1 MATAQSTRQVP
12 HRQGLDITG
21 PLLKSCT
28 ADTPPA
34 KHLQGAFSL
43 LNAIQPLRFVASALV
58 SQEGASLS
66 YRGRY
71 PNLEQ
76 GAGMFESI
84 EPLDA
89 YNKNINILIGSGAS
103 ADLFPTLGLAIK
115 NDKGGWE
122 SLEALATTYETYAD
136 QKTALFMHYFIKC
149 ILPVQTFNHAEVTS
163 VKGKT
168 NLENYEIF
176 LKTLLGLLDRRKE
189 LNRKINIFTTNYD
202 GCLAHG
208 ADNILMKGS
217 HDFVVND
224 GTSGFHR
231 RHLHAKNFNTFQC
244 QTGIFERSNYGVP
257 QLNIIHLHGSVYW
270 SKSGDKIEVKYR
282 SDFKNFIHPKTQAKI
297 EKFSEYIT
305 TEGGVSSN
313 VPKVS
318 FTAAQRENFWREYNK
333 LPIVN
338 PTKWKFHETVF
349 EEHYYQMLRFLSY
362 ELEKPNSILITFG
375 FSFADEH
382 IRKLV
387 QRSLSNPQLQTFI
400 CCFSQGSAKSMREEF
415 KLWKNVT
422 IIGPPDGEKLDFTN
436 FNKYIFSLKPEKY
449 EPPVEDKEAL

>member
-1 MATAQSTRQVP
+1 
-12 HRQGLDITG
+12 
-21 PLLKSCT
+21 
-28 ADTPPA
+28 
-34 KHLQGAFSL
+34 
-43 LNAIQPLRFVASALV
+43 
-58 SQEGASLS
+58 
-66 YRGRY
+66 
-71 PNLEQ
+71 
-76 GAGMFESI
+76 MFESI

-115 NDKGGWE
+115 NAEGEWE
-122 SLEALATTYETYAD
+122 SIETLATKYENRSD
-136 QKTALFMHYFIKC
+136 NKTALFMHYYNTC
-149 ILPVQTFNHAEVTS
+149 IFPVQTFTPADVTT
-163 VKGKT
+163 VKGKA
-168 NLENYEIF
+168 NLENYEVF
-176 LKTLLGLLDRRKE
+176 LKTLLGLLDRRKD

-202 GCLAHG
+202 GCLAHS

-224 GTSGFHR
+224 GASGFHR

-270 SKSGDKIEVKYR
+270 TKSGDKIEVKYR
-282 SDFKNFIHPKTQAKI
+282 NDFKNLIHSETLEKI
-297 EKFSEYIT
+297 KEFSDYIT
-305 TEGGVSSN
+305 TRGGVTSK
-313 VPKVS
+313 VPPVTFS
-318 FTAAQRENFWREYNK
+318 ADQRENFWREYNK

-400 CCFSQGSAKSMREEF
+400 CCFSQSSAESMREEF

-422 IIGPPDGEKLDFTN
+422 IIGPPGGEELNFTN
-436 FNKYIFSLKPEKY
+436 FNKYIFSLKAEKY
-449 EPPVEDKEAL
+449 QPPVEDKDAL

>member
-1 MATAQSTRQVP
+1 
-12 HRQGLDITG
+12 
-21 PLLKSCT
+21 
-28 ADTPPA
+28 
-34 KHLQGAFSL
+34 
-43 LNAIQPLRFVASALV
+43 
-58 SQEGASLS
+58 
-66 YRGRY
+66 
-71 PNLEQ
+71 
-76 GAGMFESI
+76 MFESI

-103 ADLFPTLGLAIK
+103 ADLFPTLGLAVK
-115 NDKGGWE
+115 NAEGDWE
-122 SLEALATTYETYAD
+122 TVETLATKYENRAD
-136 QKTALFMHYFIKC
+136 RKTALFMHYYNTC
-149 ILPVQTFNHAEVTS
+149 IFPVQNFNPEDVATA
-163 VKGKT
+163 KGT
-168 NLENYEIF
+168 ANLENYEIF
-176 LKTLLGLLDRRKE
+176 LKTLLGLLDRRKD

-202 GCLAHG
+202 GCLAHS
-208 ADNILMKGS
+208 ADNILMNGS

-224 GTSGFHR
+224 GTSGFHH

-282 SDFKNFIHPKTQAKI
+282 NDFKNLIHTKTLEKI
-297 EKFSEYIT
+297 EEFSDYIT
-305 TEGGVSSN
+305 TKGGVTSKIPS
-313 VPKVS
+313 VIFQPV
-318 FTAAQRENFWREYNK
+318 QRDNFWREYNK

-382 IRKLV
+382 IKKLV

-400 CCFSQGSAKSMREEF
+400 CCFSQSSAESMREEF
-415 KLWKNVT
+415 KLWKNVNV
-422 IIGPPDGEKLDFTN
+422 IGPPDGEKLDFTN
-436 FNKYIFSLKPEKY
+436 FNKYIFSLKAEKY
-449 EPPVEDKEAL
+449 EAPVDDKDAP

>member
-1 MATAQSTRQVP
+1 
-12 HRQGLDITG
+12 
-21 PLLKSCT
+21 
-28 ADTPPA
+28 
-34 KHLQGAFSL
+34 
-43 LNAIQPLRFVASALV
+43 
-58 SQEGASLS
+58 
-66 YRGRY
+66 
-71 PNLEQ
+71 
-76 GAGMFESI
+76 MFESI

-115 NDKGGWE
+115 NSKDEWE
-122 SLEALATTYETYAD
+122 TIETLATKYENYSD
-136 QKTALFMHYFIKC
+136 KRTALFMHYYNKC
-149 ILPVQTFNHAEVTS
+149 ILPVQTFNPTDVATAE
-163 VKGKT
+163 GKA
-168 NLENYEIF
+168 NIKNYEIF
-176 LKTLLGLLDRRKE
+176 LKTLLGLLDRRKD

-202 GCLAHG
+202 GCLAHC

-217 HDFVVND
+217 HDFIVND

-231 RHLHAKNFNTFQC
+231 KHLHAKNFNTFQC

-270 SKSGDKIEVKYR
+270 SKSGDKIEVNYSK
-282 SDFKNFIHPKTQAKI
+282 DFKNIIHPKTLVKI
-297 EKFSEYIT
+297 KKFSDYLV
-305 TEGGVSSN
+305 TEGGTTAK
-313 VPKVS
+313 VPSVT
-318 FTAAQRENFWREYNK
+318 FTFSQRDKFWSAYNQ

-400 CCFSQGSAKSMREEF
+400 CCFSQRSAESMREEF

-422 IIGPPDGEKLDFTN
+422 IIAPPDGEKLDFTN
-436 FNKYIFSLKPEKY
+436 FNKYIFSLKTEKY
-449 EPPVEDKEAL
+449 KTPEEKGAA

>member
-1 MATAQSTRQVP
+1 
-12 HRQGLDITG
+12 
-21 PLLKSCT
+21 
-28 ADTPPA
+28 
-34 KHLQGAFSL
+34 
-43 LNAIQPLRFVASALV
+43 
-58 SQEGASLS
+58 
-66 YRGRY
+66 
-71 PNLEQ
+71 
-76 GAGMFESI
+76 MFESI

-115 NDKGGWE
+115 NPKDEWE
-122 SLEALATTYETYAD
+122 TIETLATRYEANPD
-136 QKTALFMHYFIKC
+136 KKTALFMHYYNKC
-149 ILPVQTFNHAEVTS
+149 ILPVQTFNSEDISTVE
-163 VKGKT
+163 GKA
-168 NLENYEIF
+168 NIENYEIF
-176 LKTLLGLLDRRKE
+176 LKTLLGLLDRRKD

-202 GCLAHG
+202 GCLVHC
-208 ADNILMKGS
+208 ADNILMRGS
-217 HDFVVND
+217 HDFIVND

-231 RHLHAKNFNTFQC
+231 KHLHAKNFNTFQC

-270 SKSGDKIEVKYR
+270 LKSGENIEVKYR
-282 SDFKNFIHPKTQAKI
+282 NDFKNIIHPKTLAKV
-297 EKFSEYIT
+297 EKFSEYLVT
-305 TEGGVSSN
+305 KGGATAKIPS
-313 VPKVS
+313 VS
-318 FTAAQRENFWREYNK
+318 FTSTQRENFWSNYNQ

-387 QRSLSNPQLQTFI
+387 QRSLSNPQLQTFF
-400 CCFSQGSAKSMREEF
+400 CCFSPKSAESMREEF

-422 IIGPPDGEKLDFTN
+422 IIGPPIGEKLDFNN
-436 FNKYIFSLKPEKY
+436 FNKYIFSLKAEKY
-449 EPPVEDKEAL
+449 EAPEDKDTL

>member
-1 MATAQSTRQVP
+1 
-12 HRQGLDITG
+12 
-21 PLLKSCT
+21 
-28 ADTPPA
+28 
-34 KHLQGAFSL
+34 
-43 LNAIQPLRFVASALV
+43 
-58 SQEGASLS
+58 
-66 YRGRY
+66 
-71 PNLEQ
+71 
-76 GAGMFESI
+76 MFESI

-115 NDKGGWE
+115 NDKGDWE

-163 VKGKT
+163 AKGKA
-168 NLENYEIF
+168 NIENYEIF
-176 LKTLLGLLDRRKE
+176 LKTMLGLLDRRKD

-282 SDFKNFIHPKTQAKI
+282 NDFKNFIHPKTQAKI
-297 EKFSEYIT
+297 VKFSEYIT
-305 TEGGVSSN
+305 TEGGVSSD

-400 CCFSQGSAKSMREEF
+400 CCFSQGSEKSMREEF

-449 EPPVEDKEAL
+449 EAPVEDKDAL